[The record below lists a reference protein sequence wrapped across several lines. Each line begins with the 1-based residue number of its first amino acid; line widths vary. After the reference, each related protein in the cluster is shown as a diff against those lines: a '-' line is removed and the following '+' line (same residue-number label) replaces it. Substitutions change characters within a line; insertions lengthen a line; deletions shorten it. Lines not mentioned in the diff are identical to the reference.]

1 MESIW
6 SELRHLRGGMD
17 ELRLE
22 VVRLQYQ
29 NGDKDIEIET
39 TKLSNEYMRGK
50 VDRNKRK
57 RRTLQTEVDSLK
69 HRTIVAEKRADILEV
84 ERDTI
89 RTEFHQLQ
97 SELARLNRRITT
109 DEEKRKKLRHP
120 FNILKQSI
128 GPEDKEAAEAMQE
141 LQTLLIAN

>member
-6 SELRHLRGGMD
+6 AELRHLRGGMD
-17 ELRLE
+17 ELRIE
-22 VVRLQYQ
+22 VVRLQCQ
-29 NGDKDIEIET
+29 NGSKDVEIET

-57 RRTLQTEVDSLK
+57 RRVLQTEVDSLK
-69 HRTIVAEKRADILEV
+69 HRTVQAEKRADVLEV

-97 SELARLNRRITT
+97 SELARLNRKVTT

-120 FNILKQSI
+120 FNVLKRSI
-128 GPEDKEAAEAMQE
+128 GIEDKDAAEAMQE
-141 LQTLLIAN
+141 LQSLLIN